1 MNARKELTI
10 RVLLVEDNPGDA
22 RLVEMM
28 LTEKQD
34 GSFVVERVPRLADA
48 VEALKLGTF
57 DVILLDLGL
66 PDSSGLETASA
77 MVQSAP
83 AVPIVVL
90 TGLDDEETGMEAV
103 RRGVQDYLVKG
114 HIDGTL
120 VRRAARYAIDRHAA
134 FQVLRHQLM
143 FQQQMI
149 DALPIPVFYTDATL
163 TVLGCNKVFEDLIG
177 LGRYDLLGGT
187 MQEVLPAGLGDSLSE
202 GDLGAVGE
210 QRRLDVAFRDG
221 KGVERK
227 GVLIATAFEDP
238 HGRTAGLVLSLG
250 VGNCR
255 PLA

>member
-1 MNARKELTI
+1 
-10 RVLLVEDNPGDA
+10 
-22 RLVEMM
+22 
-28 LTEKQD
+28 
-34 GSFVVERVPRLADA
+34 
-48 VEALKLGTF
+48 
-57 DVILLDLGL
+57 
-66 PDSSGLETASA
+66 
-77 MVQSAP
+77 
-83 AVPIVVL
+83 
-90 TGLDDEETGMEAV
+90 
-103 RRGVQDYLVKG
+103 
-114 HIDGTL
+114 
-120 VRRAARYAIDRHAA
+120 
-134 FQVLRHQLM
+134 
-143 FQQQMI
+143 
-149 DALPIPVFYTDATL
+149 
-163 TVLGCNKVFEDLIG
+163 VFEDLIG

>member
-1 MNARKELTI
+1 MTSRKELTI
-10 RVLLVEDNPGDA
+10 RVLLVEDNPSDA

-28 LTEKQD
+28 LTERQD
-34 GSFVVERVPRLADA
+34 GSFVVERVARLADA
-48 VEALKLGTF
+48 VAALDRANF

-66 PDSSGLETASA
+66 PDSSGLETASN
-77 MVQSAP
+77 MVQAAP
-83 AVPIVVL
+83 SMPIVVL

-163 TVLGCNKVFEDLIG
+163 TVLGCNKVFEDLTG

-187 MQEVLPAGLGDSLSE
+187 MLEVLPAGLGDALSE
-202 GDLGAVGE
+202 ENLGAVGE
-210 QRRLDVAFRDG
+210 QRQFEVSFQDG
-221 KGVERK
+221 KGIDYQ
-227 GVLIATAFEDP
+227 GVLTATAFEDP
-238 HGRTAGLVLSLG
+238 EGRTAGLVVSL
-250 VGNCR
+250 GNCR
-255 PLA
+255 PLN